1 LEIVNGRI
9 HDSPSA
15 FRNSQQ
21 PQQPMKIPSRSQAEA
36 FLQAAAKKNP
46 GPWLDHSRT
55 VARAAELI
63 AARHP
68 DLNADA
74 AYVLGCL
81 HDIGRQEGA
90 TAMRHII
97 DGYNFLLDQ
106 GYEDAARICL
116 THSFPA
122 QNIGEAFGTWDCT
135 EDEYNFVA
143 DYLAEVTYT
152 LYDRLLQLCDA
163 LALPTGFCAL
173 EKRFIHVV
181 MRYGF
186 NHFTLDKWRATYMI
200 QAEFE
205 SVIGCSIYTILP
217 GVVEN
222 TFRTEFEVG
231 ENYFRI
237 KEV

>member
-1 LEIVNGRI
+1 
-9 HDSPSA
+9 
-15 FRNSQQ
+15 
-21 PQQPMKIPSRSQAEA
+21 MKIPTRQ
-36 FLQAAAKKNP
+36 QAAALLQKAAQKNP
-46 GPWLDHSRT
+46 GPWLDHSHY

-63 AARHP
+63 ADRHP
-68 DLNADA
+68 EMEAET

-97 DGYNFLLDQ
+97 DGYNFLLAQ
-106 GYEDAARICL
+106 GYDDAGRVCL
-116 THSFPA
+116 THSFPS
-122 QNIGEAFGTWDCT
+122 QTIGEAFGTWDCT
-135 EDEYNFVA
+135 AQEYDFVA
-143 DYLAEVTYT
+143 NYLAQITYT

-186 NHFTLDKWRATYMI
+186 NDFTLDKWRATYMI

-205 SVIGCSIYTILP
+205 SAIGCSIYAILP
-217 GVVEN
+217 GVMEN
-222 TFRTEFEVG
+222 TFHTEFEVG